1 MRLIFKTIFTAI
13 AVSTMLAMLFLG
25 ASAKEA
31 QAFDANVSF
40 VSRTY
45 ASAANSLVL
54 PYRLYVPEN
63 YDATKSYPLIVFLHG
78 AGERGNDNAAQLK
91 NGILVPFG
99 DPNSPIHNCIVV
111 APQCP
116 AGKKWVEYPNGGA
129 AQYCQYS
136 TDMFAESAPLK
147 ALLELIDVL
156 KGEYNVDSD
165 RIYATGLSMG
175 GYGTWDLL
183 ARHGDI
189 FAAAIPVC
197 GGVDV
202 SHADIYKDIPI
213 YTFHGLKDTT
223 VPSTGTLNVVDKIK
237 ELGGEK
243 ITLVTYPDGAHSI
256 WNTAYGTQG
265 LFEWLLSNKL
275 SDRTKA
281 EETTAPAE
289 TTTEIPEETTTVPEE
304 TTIQQ
309 ESSVDTTLES
319 ETSVNEE
326 TGCAGM
332 SAFAVLCVSIVSILS
347 FAVTAFK
354 KL

>member
-1 MRLIFKTIFTAI
+1 M
-13 AVSTMLAMLFLG
+13 
-25 ASAKEA
+25 
-31 QAFDANVSF
+31 
-40 VSRTY
+40 
-45 ASAANSLVL
+45 
-54 PYRLYVPEN
+54 
-63 YDATKSYPLIVFLHG
+63 FLHG
-78 AGERGNDNAAQLK
+78 AGERGNDNVSQLK
-91 NGILVPFG
+91 NGILVPFS

-156 KGEYNVDSD
+156 EGEYNVDSD

-183 ARHGDI
+183 ARHGEI

-202 SHADIYKDIPI
+202 SHADVYKDIPI

-265 LFEWLLSNKL
+265 LFEWLLSHKL
-275 SDRTKA
+275 SDRTSSDA
-281 EETTAPAE
+281 IENTTTPSNTTTNVLTDTTAPESTSAVE
-289 TTTEIPEETTTVPEE
+289 TTQNAVTSENNSD
-304 TTIQQ
+304 
-309 ESSVDTTLES
+309 SSCGGASMLATLI
-319 ETSVNEE
+319 SVAV
-326 TGCAGM
+326 GILGV
-332 SAFAVLCVSIVSILS
+332 AVL
-347 FAVTAFK
+347 K
-354 KL
+354 KY